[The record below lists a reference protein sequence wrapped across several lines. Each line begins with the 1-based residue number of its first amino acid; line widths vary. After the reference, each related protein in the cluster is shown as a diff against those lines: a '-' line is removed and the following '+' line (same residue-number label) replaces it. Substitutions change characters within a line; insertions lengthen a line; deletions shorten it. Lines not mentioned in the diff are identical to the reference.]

1 MVFQHLSSPVRLL
14 QAALSCLAA
23 PVFAA
28 PEPLRNSIE
37 TIPSWKVQSTSKV
50 GNDISKLS
58 DSRLDTSS
66 WYTIKSKATL
76 MSTLLENNVYNE
88 THLFFSDNLK
98 QVDKAQFTVPWLY
111 RADIHHSKND
121 AFVQLKTNGISSRA
135 DIYLNGELLGKQ
147 IGAYVG
153 KEYDISKKLRMG
165 KNTLVVRVY
174 PTDYNRDFALG
185 FVDWNPA
192 PPDNGTGI
200 WRDVEVKRSGAIS
213 LSQPRITTALD
224 GSVEVFVDA
233 KNLGSNSAHVDVA
246 CTITG
251 PNGKKTVGKPRA
263 TVNVGIKKT
272 KTVSLKAKI
281 KDPQI
286 WWPKQWGK
294 QPLYSVQCD
303 ARVASKL
310 SDRTPHTSF
319 GIRTVTS
326 KLSALNDTTFFVNDQ
341 RFQVVGAGYTSDIF
355 LRFDEDKLQAQLRY
369 VLDMGLN
376 TIRLEGKQE
385 HPLLYQL
392 ADQMGIMLIA
402 GWECCDKWEGW
413 TYNED
418 GSGEKWSD
426 EDYE

>member
-1 MVFQHLSSPVRLL
+1 
-14 QAALSCLAA
+14 
-23 PVFAA
+23 
-28 PEPLRNSIE
+28 
-37 TIPSWKVQSTSKV
+37 
-50 GNDISKLS
+50 
-58 DSRLDTSS
+58 
-66 WYTIKSKATL
+66 

-355 LRFDEDKLQAQLRY
+355 LRFDEDKLRAQLRY

>member
-1 MVFQHLSSPVRLL
+1 MVLQHLPSPVWLL
-14 QAALSCLAA
+14 QATLSCLAV

-28 PEPLRNSIE
+28 PGPIHSGID
-37 TIPSWKVQSTSKV
+37 TIPSWKVKSTSKV
-50 GNDISKLS
+50 GNDISKAS
-58 DSRLDTSS
+58 DPRLDTSS

-98 QVDKAQFTVPWLY
+98 QVDTAQFTVPWLY
-111 RADIHHSKND
+111 RAEIQHDKSD
-121 AFVQLKTNGISSRA
+121 AFVQLITNGISSRA
-135 DIYLNGELLGKQ
+135 DVYLNGELLGKQ

-153 KEYDISKKLRMG
+153 KEYDVSKKLRQG
-165 KNTLVVRVY
+165 KNTLLVRVY

-200 WRDVEVKRSGAIS
+200 WRDFQVKRSGAVS
-213 LSQPRITTALD
+213 LSQPRITAALD
-224 GSVEVFVDA
+224 GNVEVFVDA
-233 KNLGSNSAHVDVA
+233 KNLGSRSAHVDVA

-251 PNGKKTVGKPRA
+251 PDRKREVSKTCKKLDVDSKKA
-263 TVNVGIKKT
+263 T
-272 KTVSLKAKI
+272 TVSLKAKI
-281 KDPQI
+281 QNSQV

-303 ARVASKL
+303 AHVASKL
-310 SDRTPHTSF
+310 SDRTPSTSF

-326 KLSALNDTTFFVNDQ
+326 KLSALNDTTFFVNGQ
-341 RFQVVGAGYTSDIF
+341 RFQVVGAGYTSDMF
-355 LRFDEDKLQAQLRY
+355 LRFNEDKLRAQLRY
-369 VLDMGLN
+369 VLDMGMN

-385 HPLLYQL
+385 HPLLYEL

-413 TYNED
+413 SYNED
-418 GSGEKWSD
+418 GSGEKWND
-426 EDYE
+426 EDYA